1 MSHETNHV
9 VRATSPRPTADKPSW
24 REGVRD
30 AAHAAA
36 IREMNIR
43 LEGREMLFNYR
54 WEHVQSV
61 ARVAVRLAE
70 ILGADLEV
78 VEAAAWLHDVAKDQS
93 RDHGADGAILAEQIL
108 GETDFPAD
116 KVAAVCDAIAKH
128 VGLWVRE
135 PVEPLEAAILWDADK
150 LTKVGAISVLH
161 FAGYFFG
168 GGPCTT
174 AHLIERMRDTEWQER
189 TLGSFHTAPA
199 REAGKKRLALFQT
212 FIRAAE
218 AEQEARDL

>member
-1 MSHETNHV
+1 
-9 VRATSPRPTADKPSW
+9 VRK
-24 REGVRD
+24 E
-30 AAHAAA
+30 AHAAA
-36 IREMNIR
+36 VRETEAQQ
-43 LEGREMLFNYR
+43 EGREILFNYR

-61 ARVAVRLAE
+61 AQVAVRLAE

-78 VEAAAWLHDVAKDQS
+78 VEAAAWLHDVAKGQGE
-93 RDHGADGAILAEQIL
+93 DHGAEGAIRAEQIL
-108 GETDFPAD
+108 DETDFPSG
-116 KVAAVCDAIAKH
+116 KVAAVCDAIRKH

-135 PVEPLEAAILWDADK
+135 PVEPLEAAIVWDADK

-161 FAGYFFG
+161 FAGYFIG

-174 AHLIERMRDTEWQER
+174 VHLIERMKDTEWQER

-199 REAGKKRLALFQT
+199 REAGRKRLERFQA

-218 AEQEARDL
+218 AEQEAKDL